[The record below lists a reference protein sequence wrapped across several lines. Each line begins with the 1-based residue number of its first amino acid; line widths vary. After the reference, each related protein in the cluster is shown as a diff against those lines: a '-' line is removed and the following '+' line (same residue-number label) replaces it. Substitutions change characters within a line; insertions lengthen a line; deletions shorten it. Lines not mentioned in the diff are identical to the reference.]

1 MEFLKRD
8 EEEEEREGEKVL
20 SMLGSDDVEGIGKGE
35 VEEGGWGN
43 HIIGEGE
50 GGGEGEEE
58 ESVVA
63 PRSTRPKRK
72 SLTKYGSV
80 LSHFYFILITAKH
93 LG

>member
-1 MEFLKRD
+1 MLD
-8 EEEEEREGEKVL
+8 KVRYGH
-20 SMLGSDDVEGIGKGE
+20 SFR
-35 VEEGGWGN
+35 
-43 HIIGEGE
+43 
-50 GGGEGEEE
+50 EEE